1 MAVYQFHE
9 GGKDPSILG
18 PQSAAKGQGL
28 PACDTSITPAVY
40 NTLPW
45 KHIKRCIMPDQFSDG
60 CICTDDLTL
69 AVGDVLTLGIIPGG
83 STLAHVQWDVCKADP
98 TFEFDLEIRKVANLT
113 AAGTVVEAGLGK
125 VVADGAENPNVYF
138 SKYGVATCPGKDCY
152 GNANNAAGFDH
163 GALVAVVK
171 ALPTGAA
178 AGCNAK
184 KSVFGSAEFCVSYIV
199 SDLR

>member
-18 PQSAAKGQGL
+18 PQAAEKGQGL
-28 PACDTSITPAVY
+28 PACDAKFTPATH
-40 NTLPW
+40 NTLPF
-45 KHIKRCIMPDQFSDG
+45 KHIKRCIAPDQFSDG
-60 CICTDDLTL
+60 CICTDDITL
-69 AVGDVLTLGIIPGG
+69 AVGDVLTLGLIPGG
-83 STLAHVQWDVCKADP
+83 QSLTHVQWDVCKADP
-98 TFEFDLEIRKVANLT
+98 TFEFDLEIRKVATLAT
-113 AAGTVVEAGLGK
+113 AGTVVKAGLGTA
-125 VVADGAENPNVYF
+125 VADGAANPNVYF

-152 GNANNAAGFDH
+152 GAAANAAGYDH

-184 KSVFGSAEFCVSYIV
+184 KSVFGSAEFCVSYV
-199 SDLR
+199 VTDLR